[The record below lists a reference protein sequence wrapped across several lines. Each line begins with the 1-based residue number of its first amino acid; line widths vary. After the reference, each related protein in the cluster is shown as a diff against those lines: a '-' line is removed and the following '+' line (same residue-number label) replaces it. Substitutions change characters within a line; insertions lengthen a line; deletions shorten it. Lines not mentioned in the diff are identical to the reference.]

1 MIPSTTERIPI
12 QAPRYTPS
20 DCHAPAPRIVPSDG
34 SSATP
39 VIDRRLAVLGHEPDV
54 ERLLCV
60 AAAVL
65 TCAGVA
71 LGVLVDPWFFL
82 LSAAV
87 AAFLLQHG
95 LLGWCPPV
103 ELLRAFGFRTVAE
116 LDEERF
122 ALKALRGD
130 FTAVSA
136 LGLTV
141 EERARRALDAVR
153 K

>member
-1 MIPSTTERIPI
+1 MIPTTTERIPI
-12 QAPRYTPS
+12 QAPRYSPMECRSPTP
-20 DCHAPAPRIVPSDG
+20 RLVPSDG

-39 VIDRRLAVLGHEPDV
+39 VIDRRLALLSHEPDV

-65 TCAGVA
+65 TGAGVA

-82 LSAAV
+82 LPAAV

-103 ELLRAFGFRTVAE
+103 ELLRAVGFRSGAE

-136 LGLTV
+136 IGLTV